1 MHETLTNTDATH
13 LLFLDD
19 DVQLEA
25 DSLHRALTFSRFT
38 DSPMLVGGQM
48 LALQDRS
55 VLHTMG
61 EVVDRF
67 SFLYRPAAY
76 AVMQHDFAEESL
88 RETPEL
94 HRRVDVDYNAW
105 WMCLIPRET
114 AERIGLPLP
123 LFIKWDDAE
132 YGLRARAAGYRTVT
146 LPGAAIWHL
155 AWTDKDDVTDWQAY
169 FFARNR
175 LIVAALHSPHRDTGG
190 IVRSNIKA
198 DLKHLLKLEY
208 SAVALHLK
216 AYEDFLAGPSAVF
229 PALPT
234 ALGDVRALQGTFRDS
249 QVITERAK
257 MPEPEMDPVVTEGM
271 AQPPV
276 GRKAIAKAA
285 LRALR
290 TNLRPVRTSDD
301 RPQLQVPAQDA
312 QWFVL
317 AQLDSVTVGT
327 ADGRGVT
334 FRHRDPAQ
342 FRELARRSVQL
353 NREIRRRFPQLM
365 EQYRAASGDLTS
377 RENWEK
383 VFFTG

>member
-1 MHETLTNTDATH
+1 
-13 LLFLDD
+13 
-19 DVQLEA
+19 
-25 DSLHRALTFSRFT
+25 
-38 DSPMLVGGQM
+38 
-48 LALQDRS
+48 
-55 VLHTMG
+55 
-61 EVVDRF
+61 
-67 SFLYRPAAY
+67 
-76 AVMQHDFAEESL
+76 
-88 RETPEL
+88 
-94 HRRVDVDYNAW
+94 
-105 WMCLIPRET
+105 
-114 AERIGLPLP
+114 
-123 LFIKWDDAE
+123 
-132 YGLRARAAGYRTVT
+132 
-146 LPGAAIWHL
+146 
-155 AWTDKDDVTDWQAY
+155 
-169 FFARNR
+169 
-175 LIVAALHSPHRDTGG
+175 
-190 IVRSNIKA
+190 
-198 DLKHLLKLEY
+198 
-208 SAVALHLK
+208 
-216 AYEDFLAGPSAVF
+216 
-229 PALPT
+229 
-234 ALGDVRALQGTFRDS
+234 
-249 QVITERAK
+249 